1 MSSKNS
7 HSVQMR
13 FDVSAAADE
22 PPEVKEALPRLLVVG
37 VLSRMKPRSRLRR
50 SVAAADG
57 DVLALFALAA
67 VALIRTRAR
76 GAAGVFTT
84 SKAQNKLLSGSTWSG
99 TNNASCCASEAQNF
113 KVSLDSDAEATS
125 HFLSGCQC
133 LHSKQTQTLVCALGP
148 GIFMVLYRLLV

>member
-7 HSVQMR
+7 HSVEMR
-13 FDVSAAADE
+13 FDVSAAADG

-76 GAAGVFTT
+76 GAAGIFTT
-84 SKAQNKLLSGSTWSG
+84 SKAQNKLWCRVLRG
-99 TNNASCCASEAQNF
+99 Q
-113 KVSLDSDAEATS
+113 V
-125 HFLSGCQC
+125 
-133 LHSKQTQTLVCALGP
+133 QTMQV
-148 GIFMVLYRLLV
+148 VV